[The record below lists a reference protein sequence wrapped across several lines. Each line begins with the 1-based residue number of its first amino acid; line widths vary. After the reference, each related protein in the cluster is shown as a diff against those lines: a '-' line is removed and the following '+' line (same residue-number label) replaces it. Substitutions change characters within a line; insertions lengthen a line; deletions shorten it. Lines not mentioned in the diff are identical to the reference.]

1 MALSDLLAIG
11 TKCYL
16 VNPHGCEPGVI
27 HNRLGGWKFGGEWG
41 THYYAGF
48 VRKIMEHSALGWV
61 YVTLSPVTLVC
72 SWQPGHRGSMG
83 ETVLV
88 FRDVS
93 WFKEGIRT
101 VETYSS
107 EVLRAF
113 PRDIAEAHLTLATTL
128 NA

>member
-1 MALSDLLAIG
+1 
-11 TKCYL
+11 
-16 VNPHGCEPGVI
+16 VI
-27 HNRLGGWKFGGEWG
+27 YNRPDGWKFSGEWG

-48 VRKIMEHSALGWV
+48 VRKITGQSTMGWV
-61 YVTLSPVTLVC
+61 YITLSPATLVC